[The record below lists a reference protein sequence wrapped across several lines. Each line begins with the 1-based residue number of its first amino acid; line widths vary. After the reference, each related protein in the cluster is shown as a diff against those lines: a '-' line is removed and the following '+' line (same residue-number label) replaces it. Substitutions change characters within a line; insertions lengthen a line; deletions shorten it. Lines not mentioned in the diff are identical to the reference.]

1 MRRFLAQWL
10 VSRSLDAGREPPR
23 WLRAWVAGDAES
35 ARFEAAARHLASS
48 LQTDAAAWRSLDPR
62 VGRPPQSQPASGG
75 WQLRWLTASVLTGCL
90 AVIGALWLTTEK
102 PAEQAARTTSP
113 ADAAL
118 FVAAIEEG
126 WFATGS
132 ILPFDEP
139 LALWPPL
146 EPPFHRPPSAALGEA
161 TGQLTR
167 RTVKAVDAEVRR
179 QRHALDTQMTATLSF
194 FAYRLPSSAAKVV
207 GLPLEQ
213 NPETLN

>member
-10 VSRSLDAGREPPR
+10 VSCSLDAGREPPR
-23 WLRAWVAGDAES
+23 WLRAWLAGDAES

-48 LQTDAAAWRSLDPR
+48 LQTDAVAWRSLAPQ
-62 VGRPPQSQPASGG
+62 VGRPPQSQAANGS
-75 WQLRWLTASVLTGCL
+75 WQFRWLTASVLTGCL
-90 AVIGALWLTTEK
+90 AVVGALWLTTEK

-126 WFATGS
+126 WLATEA

-146 EPPFHRPPSAALGEA
+146 EPAFHRPPAAALGEA

-179 QRHALDTQMTATLSF
+179 QRNALDTQVTATLSF
-194 FAYRLPSSAAKVV
+194 FAYRLPNSAAKVV
-207 GLPLEQ
+207 GLPLGQEQ
-213 NPETLN
+213 GALN